1 MIKNN
6 NYAVI
11 ERMAKTNLKSNRRR
25 SITMIF
31 AVMLS
36 VFLLFSVFTVGA
48 TYLKMQ
54 KLQNIRL
61 NGADFDAIMYGITEK
76 QKTLLETNEEVE
88 QYGILTVVGAVKETA
103 MDKTPGVGLLYAD
116 PVLWNEMMAPARSFM
131 KGNYPTEEN
140 EILVTEKALKKC
152 GFQDKN
158 IGDQITFVYEEKEK
172 QQEKTFRISGIW
184 DGFGSTDNFYVSKS
198 FCEKEG
204 IDELYNGRCN
214 ISFHRKWMSEEMQQ
228 DFIEYMHLKKN
239 QRLFYVYE
247 FGNAME
253 IILGLAGVILV
264 TCFSAY
270 LLIYNIMYLSVAGNI
285 RYYGLLQ
292 TIGMTGKQIRLLIKR
307 QMVWIG
313 GIGSILGLFLG
324 VGVSF
329 FLIPV
334 VIESIGLQQGKSQ
347 EIKVVF
353 HPIIFVLTI
362 VLTVI
367 TVWYA
372 SRKPMKIAEASS
384 PIEALGYRKISGKTR
399 KRKTRHGNLIRRM
412 AAEQLSRN
420 KKKTLLTMMSL
431 ATSLTVFICLITLLH
446 TQSAREY
453 NYNYM
458 GLDMVIKND
467 TIQNVLVEKEDQDSQ
482 QIQGAKQIISNDILK
497 QIRNT
502 EGVSEVLPTTC
513 VPTVIPWNPDVTDV
527 WMKEF
532 YETWMDIPYE
542 DEIEEYK
549 EHPENFGSSLV
560 GITETDFRAL
570 NAELEESVDETAFLN
585 GETCILYR
593 NGLYELDDQ
602 KLVGKTITCGEYT
615 DPENTRSFKI
625 AGITEINDYTALLG
639 YPPTMIVID
648 HVVDE
653 FVEEPIV
660 FKAGIRYKEEFQKAT
675 EDTIQNILL
684 KSPDATDFSWES
696 KIELAEEVEKAQGY
710 MMEIGMGIVIILAVI
725 GFMNYINTSVGNMQS
740 RRKVIS
746 IMESVGMTEKQVK
759 KMLIWEGLLYVTG
772 VVCLTLTV
780 GLAITYG
787 VYRQMN
793 YMGAEFWFPTIYF
806 FGAVLVMLV
815 VCTAVP
821 LLSYHELEKSGS
833 LVERIKVES
842 E

>member
-1 MIKNN
+1 MITNN

-11 ERMAKTNLKSNRRR
+11 KRMAKTNLKSNRRR

-31 AVMLS
+31 AVLLS

-61 NGADFDAIMYGITEK
+61 NGADFDAIMYGITEN

-103 MDKTPGVGLLYAD
+103 MDKTPGVGILYAD
-116 PVLWNEMMAPARSFM
+116 PVLWNEMMAPARSYM
-131 KGNYPTEEN
+131 KGNYPAEEN
-140 EILVTEKALKKC
+140 EILVTETALKKC
-152 GFQDKN
+152 GFQDKH
-158 IGDQITFVYEEKEK
+158 IGDQITFVYEKKET

-184 DGFGSTDNFYVSKS
+184 DGFGSTDNFYVSNS
-198 FCEKEG
+198 FCKNEG
-204 IDELYNGRCN
+204 IDELYNSRCN
-214 ISFHRKWMSEEMQQ
+214 ISFHRKWMSEEKQQ
-228 DFIEYMHLKKN
+228 DFIEYMHLQKS

-253 IILGLAGVILV
+253 IFLGLAGVILV

-292 TIGMTGKQIRLLIKR
+292 TIGMTDKQIRMLIKR
-307 QMVWIG
+307 QMMWIG
-313 GIGSILGLFLG
+313 GIGSVLGLLFG
-324 VGVSF
+324 IGVSF
-329 FLIPV
+329 FLIPI
-334 VIESIGLQQGKSQ
+334 VIESIGMQQGKFQ
-347 EIKVVF
+347 KIQVVF
-353 HPIIFVLTI
+353 HPVIFLLTI
-362 VLTVI
+362 VLTDV
-367 TVWYA
+367 TVWCA

-384 PIEALGYRKISGKTR
+384 PIEALGYRQISGKTR
-399 KRKTRHGNLIRRM
+399 KRKTSHGNLIRCM
-412 AAEQLSRN
+412 AVEQLARN
-420 KKKTLLTMMSL
+420 KKKTLLTMLSL

-446 TQSAREY
+446 TQLAREY

-458 GLDMVIKND
+458 GLDMVIEND
-467 TIQNVLVEKEDQDSQ
+467 TIQNVLVAQDDQDAP
-482 QIQGAKQIISNDILK
+482 QIQGVKQIISNDILK

-502 EGVSEVLPTTC
+502 EGVSEILPISY
-513 VPTVIPWNPDVTDV
+513 VPTVIPWDPDVTDI
-527 WMKEF
+527 WMREF

-542 DEIEEYK
+542 DDIEEYK

-570 NAELEESVDETAFLN
+570 NAELEYPVDETAFLN
-585 GETCILYR
+585 GKTCILYR

-602 KLVGKTITCGEYT
+602 KLIGKTLTCGEYT
-615 DPENTRSFKI
+615 NPENTRSFKI

-648 HVVDE
+648 HAVNE
-653 FVEEPIV
+653 FAEEPIV
-660 FKAGIRYKEEFQKAT
+660 FKAGIRYQEEFQKAT
-675 EDTIQNILL
+675 EDAIQNILL

-696 KIELAEEVEKAQGY
+696 KIELAEEAEKAQGH
-710 MMEIGMGIVIILAVI
+710 MMEIGMGIVVILAVI

-759 KMLIWEGLLYVTG
+759 KMLIWEGLFYVMG

-787 VYRQMN
+787 VYYQMN

-806 FGAVLVMLV
+806 FGAVLVMLI
-815 VCTAVP
+815 VCIAVP